1 MAVNFSARLREEIRS
16 VGLATLF
23 FGVWFLVLLVLKW
36 LVLAEYRIEFHG
48 LSMALVGALIV
59 AKVVL
64 VLENVPLGALTRN
77 RPAVVDVIA
86 RTGLYGLGV
95 LVVLL
100 LEKAFETRH
109 EYGGFISSVV
119 QVLHHQD
126 IPHVLAAT
134 IGVTGALLVFN
145 ASFVVRRRLGKGGLL
160 PLFWSALPEPPKEE
174 H

>member
-1 MAVNFSARLREEIRS
+1 MSLSAKLSDEIRS

-48 LSMALVGALIV
+48 LSMALIGALIV

-64 VLENVPLGALTRN
+64 VLENVPLGVLTRN
-77 RPAVVDVIA
+77 RPAVVDVA
-86 RTGLYGLGV
+86 VRTGLYGLGV

-100 LEKAFETRH
+100 LEKAFEARH
-109 EYGGFISSVV
+109 EYGGFVSSVV
-119 QVLHHQD
+119 QVVHHQD

-145 ASFVVRRRLGKGGLL
+145 ASFVVRRRLGKEGLL
-160 PLFWSALPEPPKEE
+160 PLFLSPLPEQPREE